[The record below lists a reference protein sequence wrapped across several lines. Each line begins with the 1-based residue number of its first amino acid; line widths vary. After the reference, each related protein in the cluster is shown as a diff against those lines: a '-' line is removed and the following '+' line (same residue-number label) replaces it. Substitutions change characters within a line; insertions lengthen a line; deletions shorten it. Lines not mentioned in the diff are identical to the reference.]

1 MLTLCISLIYHHV
14 FQQKA
19 KTNQQHKI
27 SNLLNHLANA
37 NKDLELQYDDKDGL
51 LKEDVNSIRGQNM
64 FSSFYEVLNST
75 REYHQKFPNA
85 SVDYHAKIVEEEVKV
100 PFSGEEIF
108 GKYLD
113 LHTFYLRYS
122 NLSNVSSRDQDY
134 LQYLDKFNSFF
145 FIPESSKQ
153 SKAYNSY
160 ISDLWDYLS
169 GFFQRVQPLV
179 ELNEVEWRAEF
190 DLKWSEG
197 KVSGWKPKAAPGTK
211 IDAAPLR
218 LGLFND
224 PSELEALGGDRLKEV
239 LESLGLKCGGSLKD
253 RADRLW
259 SIRGKKPEEIPMKL
273 RAKSSS
279 STSTLKPN
287 NGAESNGEIS
297 TSTNGFSNHHDEPRK
312 CTAWMEFKIISICE
326 FMMDIVT
333 ASRRHTEKQQAR
345 TLEEKEAEIA
355 EEEHGLLPEDEEEKV
370 DDDDEEPLF
379 NPLNIPLGWDGKPIP
394 YWLYKLH
401 GLGVEY
407 KCEICG
413 NQSYWGRRAF
423 DKHFQEWRHAH
434 GMRCLGVPNTKH
446 FHDII
451 RISDVLELYK
461 KIGQKVGGET
471 FVGAVEEEFEDT
483 EGNLLNRR
491 TYEDLARQGLL

>member
-1 MLTLCISLIYHHV
+1 
-14 FQQKA
+14 
-19 KTNQQHKI
+19 
-27 SNLLNHLANA
+27 
-37 NKDLELQYDDKDGL
+37 
-51 LKEDVNSIRGQNM
+51 
-64 FSSFYEVLNST
+64 
-75 REYHQKFPNA
+75 
-85 SVDYHAKIVEEEVKV
+85 
-100 PFSGEEIF
+100 
-108 GKYLD
+108 
-113 LHTFYLRYS
+113 
-122 NLSNVSSRDQDY
+122 
-134 LQYLDKFNSFF
+134 
-145 FIPESSKQ
+145 
-153 SKAYNSY
+153 
-160 ISDLWDYLS
+160 
-169 GFFQRVQPLV
+169 
-179 ELNEVEWRAEF
+179 
-190 DLKWSEG
+190 
-197 KVSGWKPKAAPGTK
+197 
-211 IDAAPLR
+211 
-218 LGLFND
+218 
-224 PSELEALGGDRLKEV
+224 
-239 LESLGLKCGGSLKD
+239 
-253 RADRLW
+253 
-259 SIRGKKPEEIPMKL
+259 MKL

-279 STSTLKPN
+279 LLPKP
-287 NGAESNGEIS
+287 SNGVENGE
-297 TSTNGFSNHHDEPRK
+297 TSNGSSNHHDEPRK
-312 CTAWMEFKIISICE
+312 CTAWTEYKIISICE

-345 TLEEKEAEIA
+345 TVEEKEAEIA
-355 EEEHGLLPEDEEEKV
+355 EEEFGLLPEDEEEKV

-434 GMRCLGVPNTKH
+434 GMRCLAVPNTKH
-446 FHDII
+446 FHDIT